1 MSQIWHRPPGF
12 KYRRLSRPVI
22 ASAYTYQDG
31 DLESWHSH
39 HQPQFV
45 FTTRGVLR
53 ITTPGGAWTL
63 GPRRG
68 LWLPSRVGHELQA
81 IGEIDLYSV
90 YIEAEMSPWEGD
102 ECRVLVISPLL
113 RELVAAMEEDRRL
126 ARDHRAELI
135 IPLLLREMCDAPQ
148 AHEGS
153 LPLPQDRR
161 LQQICERLIAEP
173 GNNDTLD
180 QWGERVGASE
190 RTLGRLFKTETG
202 LAFGQWRLQ
211 LRLAESVSR
220 LARGMTVATI
230 AAELGYR
237 NSSAFIAMFRKAT
250 GQTPQR
256 YLKSPQDEPA

>member
-1 MSQIWHRPPGF
+1 MSQIWHRPPDF

-22 ASAYTYQDG
+22 ASAYAYKDG

-53 ITTPGGAWTL
+53 VTTPGGAWTL
-63 GPRRG
+63 GPHRG
-68 LWLPSRVGHELQA
+68 LWLPSRMGHELQA
-81 IGEIDLYSV
+81 IGEVGLYSV
-90 YIEAEMSPWEGD
+90 YIETEISPWDGE
-102 ECRVLVISPLL
+102 ECRVLVISTLL
-113 RELVAAMEEDRRL
+113 RALVAAMEEDRRL
-126 ARDHRAELI
+126 ASGHRAELI
-135 IPLLLREMCDAPQ
+135 IPLLLQEMRDAPQ

-180 QWGERVGASE
+180 LWGERVGASE
-190 RTLGRLFKTETG
+190 RTLGRLFKAQTG
-202 LAFGQWRLQ
+202 LGFGQWRQQ
-211 LRLAESVSR
+211 LRLVESVSR
-220 LARGMTVATI
+220 LARGLPVAAI

-256 YLKSPQDEPA
+256 YLKSH